1 MTYEFQTQYNAMCR
15 IYNQRFKIKEFKIK
29 EFKIKEKFLKYPR
42 KDYLNHVNRPEI

>member
-29 EFKIKEKFLKYPR
+29 EKFLKYPR